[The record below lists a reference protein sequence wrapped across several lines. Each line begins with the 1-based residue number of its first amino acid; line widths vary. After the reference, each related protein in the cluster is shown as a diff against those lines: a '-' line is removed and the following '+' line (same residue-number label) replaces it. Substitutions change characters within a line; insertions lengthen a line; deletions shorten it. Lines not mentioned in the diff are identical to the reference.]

1 MRALQDRCVANEG
14 VIRQF
19 HKCQEIENKERDQNK
34 EAIRTLN
41 IELMGKLAQLEKET
55 RRHEELEKT
64 TTNLTIELAVICEQ
78 MDKAKA
84 DAMTAF
90 RILQPFFDECGVYYG
105 DGFEDFLKQV
115 AAFYLNQDL
124 SQVSIDDTVPS
135 TLGGTDA
142 ISDEIDDSIHTV
154 EGEVKDPDAE
164 VVVQPALEGL
174 AAPVVSSIAN
184 SPSTVDSPSIEDQS
198 FFNAPL
204 SFFFFLFFIFVSL
217 FVRQWQMP
225 LLLGFM

>member
-115 AAFYLNQDL
+115 AALYLNQDL

-135 TLGGTDA
+135 TLGVPTQLVMRL
-142 ISDEIDDSIHTV
+142 TT
-154 EGEVKDPDAE
+154 
-164 VVVQPALEGL
+164 
-174 AAPVVSSIAN
+174 SSTLLRGRLRTLMLRSSSNLLLKAWQLPWSRLLLIAHLLQ
-184 SPSTVDSPSIEDQS
+184 I
-198 FFNAPL
+198 AHL
-204 SFFFFLFFIFVSL
+204 SRTSLSSMLPCPFFFFLFFIFISL